1 METVAIISVV
11 SILLWFIIGA
21 KNSVNLNNFSE
32 KELRD
37 RDKDEKK

>member
-1 METVAIISVV
+1 LEIVAIISVV

-37 RDKDEKK
+37 EDKK